1 MRKTGRVIR
10 KDGVIYFLFELRL
23 FQIAYP
29 PVPTENIQDT
39 QQQQST
45 NNMIKGIISL
55 SACSS
60 AALFTSFLHNFVN
73 DEFVLSFAFSA
84 LDALA
89 LSFTSLH
96 TRLGTLKSLGIRG
109 SERM

>member
-1 MRKTGRVIR
+1 MTR
-10 KDGVIYFLFELRL
+10 
-23 FQIAYP
+23 
-29 PVPTENIQDT
+29 
-39 QQQQST
+39 
-45 NNMIKGIISL
+45 GIISL
-55 SACSS
+55 SACSL

-89 LSFTSLH
+89 FSFTSLH

-109 SERM
+109 KRKDVVLR